1 MTGAMLFSVLPNV
14 ASAHSNP
21 LSVDEGEKKEISNEI
36 EQLLE
41 SRAAI
46 MVSDG
51 QVLHESQFT
60 SKAADIKEE
69 EQRNQIAQV
78 RDELKE
84 VGETYSSTRTDI
96 SIINSE
102 KISDSMVSMK
112 VKEETYLTIA
122 ETGVETGYDA
132 EHEFILEKS
141 ANGWDIVEDKQ
152 LEPSGLLPLGVA
164 EEYVEEESQ
173 YFDTVEGEELDPV
186 DIEPASIQKNDAEI
200 EEKIVTAKAGGYNYK
215 AMANYLEKYWS
226 KYNPAYRN
234 FSGKGGDCTNFAS
247 QALRAGGWKDK
258 AGWYKNA
265 NYWWY
270 NNSNQTWSWTSV
282 DYWAT
287 FAKNSGRTSTLKNV
301 WSLRIGDVLQ
311 VRAKGSKTKNHTM
324 MVSYVKNNT
333 PYFTYHSSNRYR
345 RSLNQVLQDWK
356 GGTFYA
362 YRT

>member
-1 MTGAMLFSVLPNV
+1 
-14 ASAHSNP
+14 
-21 LSVDEGEKKEISNEI
+21 
-36 EQLLE
+36 
-41 SRAAI
+41 
-46 MVSDG
+46 
-51 QVLHESQFT
+51 
-60 SKAADIKEE
+60 
-69 EQRNQIAQV
+69 
-78 RDELKE
+78 
-84 VGETYSSTRTDI
+84 
-96 SIINSE
+96 
-102 KISDSMVSMK
+102 MVSMK

-287 FAKNSGRTSTLKNV
+287 FAKNSGRTSTFP
-301 WSLRIGDVLQ
+301 SPTPP
-311 VRAKGSKTKNHTM
+311 GSPE
-324 MVSYVKNNT
+324 SE
-333 PYFTYHSSNRYR
+333 S
-345 RSLNQVLQDWK
+345 
-356 GGTFYA
+356 
-362 YRT
+362 RTG